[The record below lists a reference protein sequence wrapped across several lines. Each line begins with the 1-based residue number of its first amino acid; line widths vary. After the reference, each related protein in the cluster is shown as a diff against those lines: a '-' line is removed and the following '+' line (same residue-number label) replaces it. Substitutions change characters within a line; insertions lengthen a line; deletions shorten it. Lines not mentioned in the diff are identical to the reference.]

1 MVLIRLPQVL
11 KMVPVSK
18 TTWYA
23 MVKANEA
30 PKPVDL
36 GARAVAWVKE
46 DIEKWIE
53 DKVAAR
59 TMAS

>member
-53 DKVAAR
+53 DKVAA
-59 TMAS
+59 TKLAS